1 MFYDIFD
8 SQVKTLNDSKYFAGF
23 IMILINIGSRF
34 IDIKFSKNQEHFIK
48 YIFNKEVLI
57 FAVSWRATGDIY
69 MALVLTIIFAVTMN
83 ILFND
88 ECAYCILP
96 ETMTNNHTDMYDLNG
111 DGEISDEEIQKAK
124 ELLKQVEK
132 KKNRQKVVDQLS
144 YFKNN
149 LDVYPY
155 SAY

>member
-1 MFYDIFD
+1 MMFFDTFD
-8 SQVKTLNDSKYFAGF
+8 SQVKTLNDSKYFAGI

-34 IDIKFSKNQEHFIK
+34 IDIKFSKNQEKFIK

-69 MALVLTIIFAVTMN
+69 MALILTVIFAVSVN
-83 ILFND
+83 IIFND

-96 ETMTNNHTDMYDLNG
+96 EKMTNYSSFDLNG
-111 DGEISDEEIQKAK
+111 DGEITDDEIEKAK
-124 ELLKQVEK
+124 ELLKNVEK
-132 KKNRQKVVDQLS
+132 NKKRNEVVSQMS
-144 YFKNN
+144 YLKNN
-149 LDVYPY
+149 LELYPY